1 MINYKKKMF
10 NFKKNI
16 IYNKKEQKSQI
27 TKLKTLKTELIALK
41 RNYNENF

>member
-1 MINYKKKMF
+1 MI
-10 NFKKNI
+10 NFKKKI
-16 IYNKKEQKSQI
+16 IYNKKEQKNMK